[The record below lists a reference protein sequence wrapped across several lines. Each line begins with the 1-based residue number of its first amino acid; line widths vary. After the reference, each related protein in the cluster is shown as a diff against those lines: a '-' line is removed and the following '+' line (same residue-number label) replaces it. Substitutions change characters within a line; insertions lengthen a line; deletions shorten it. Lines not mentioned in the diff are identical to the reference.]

1 MKRKMP
7 PILRWTLEKLGR
19 RLTGLFKPD
28 ITEENVTEEV
38 KKKCDEAKIK
48 LDLEFTKYP
57 KHATELS
64 KAARDNYDL
73 IIAAGGDGTINE
85 VINGIANSKATLVI
99 IPFGTTNVLA
109 CELGIPNNPKEA
121 AELITK
127 GKKIKMDL
135 GYAETGKESRYFS
148 MMLGVG
154 PFAQVIK
161 EMTPKFKKSW
171 GRLAYPFGIIKLLF
185 RYRWHGINVRHKVDS
200 TGYFVIMAN
209 IKYYA
214 GEYEIADK
222 ANIGDGLLD
231 LVVINRKRPWDII
244 VLIFSFTIGKLNKYL
259 RREYYQIKEAYIY
272 SHHKMYIQVDG
283 EVLGLAPVNVRII
296 PKSLNVITGSQDIRT
311 FCQASDQ
318 ICPVQ
323 NSPKKKATCGAS
335 LTGFFFRNY
344 FLS

>member
-7 PILRWTLEKLGR
+7 PLLRWTLKKLGK
-19 RLTGLFKPD
+19 RLTGLFKPK
-28 ITEENVTEEV
+28 ITEDIITEEV
-38 KKKCDEAKIK
+38 KKKCDETKIK
-48 LDLEFTKYP
+48 LDIEFTKFP
-57 KHATELS
+57 KHATELA
-64 KAARDNYDL
+64 KASRDNYDL

-85 VINGIANSKATLVI
+85 VINGMANSKATLVI

-109 CELGIPNNPKEA
+109 CELGIPDNPKEA

-135 GYAETGKESRYFS
+135 GYAKTSKESRYFS

-161 EMTPKFKKSW
+161 DMTPRFKERW
-171 GRLAYPFGIIKLLF
+171 GRLAYPFGIFKLLF
-185 RYRWHGINVRHKVDS
+185 RYKWHEIHVKHHADS

-222 ANIGDGLLD
+222 ANISDGFLD
-231 LVVINRKRPWDII
+231 LVVINRKNPWDIM

-259 RREYYQIKEAYIY
+259 RKEYYQTKEADIY
-272 SHHKMYIQVDG
+272 SHHNMDIQVDG
-283 EVLGLAPVNVRII
+283 EVLGLAPVNVKII
-296 PKSLNVITGSQDIRT
+296 PKALNVIAGS
-311 FCQASDQ
+311 
-318 ICPVQ
+318 
-323 NSPKKKATCGAS
+323 
-335 LTGFFFRNY
+335 
-344 FLS
+344 